1 MFYNTLVDIDGNG
14 EIDYDEFLLL
24 VCRRIL
30 REKAHEGNDLTSVE
44 SAIREI
50 VRMIKTVKN
59 STRLSDHNNRSDWS
73 MVPYKRNDCN
83 LAPILRSHEK
93 CTTLTQVKCTN
104 GYTNPKALIEAP
116 CKQIL
121 QFA

>member
-1 MFYNTLVDIDGNG
+1 MDGNG

-50 VRMIKTVKN
+50 VRMIKTVK
-59 STRLSDHNNRSDWS
+59 SCPRLSTNNRSDRS
-73 MVPYKRNDCN
+73 MVPYKRNNCT
-83 LAPILRSHEK
+83 LAPILRSHGK
-93 CTTLTQVKCTN
+93 CTTLAKSK
-104 GYTNPKALIEAP
+104 YTNEYTNSKALIEAP
-116 CKQIL
+116 CNQVL
-121 QFA
+121 RFA